1 MENWQD
7 NQLHQLMSEKE
18 EQAVFNAVFNLA
30 GQIRF
35 SFVSFRVSSL
45 LGGTQPNTASFNNYP
60 AEWNACYQRNN
71 YLAVDPLVT
80 HCHNSV
86 FPILWVPD
94 TFRNTPALWR
104 DMQAHGLNHGWSQS
118 VHDIRGIV
126 STLSL
131 SRTCEPIT
139 SNEFYSKTGHVLWLC
154 NWLHSFMAQRLA
166 TSSQPPNSH
175 PLSPSRPTAIHFRPA
190 AQQPSTFAQPPN
202 SHPLS
207 PRETEILQWTAEG
220 KTAAEIANILN
231 LTTRTVG
238 FHMSTIMRKLGVS
251 NKASAVLRAAKS
263 GLLY

>member
-35 SFVSFRVSSL
+35 TYVSFRVSSL
-45 LGGTQPNTASFNNYP
+45 LGGTQPNTSSFNNYP

-71 YLAVDPLVT
+71 YIAVDPLVA

-86 FPILWVPD
+86 FPMLWGPEA
-94 TFRNTPALWR
+94 FRNTPELWR
-104 DMQAHGLNHGWSQS
+104 DMQSHGLNHGWSQS

-166 TSSQPPNSH
+166 SACPP
-175 PLSPSRPTAIHFRPA
+175 
-190 AQQPSTFAQPPN
+190 QN

-207 PRETEILQWTAEG
+207 PRETEILKWTAEG

>member
-18 EQAVFNAVFNLA
+18 EQAVFDAVFNLA

-35 SFVSFRVSSL
+35 TFVSFRVSSL
-45 LGGTQPNTASFNNYP
+45 SGGSQPNTTSFNNYP

-71 YLAVDPLVT
+71 YIAVDPLLA

-86 FPILWVPD
+86 FPILWGAEA
-94 TFRNTPALWR
+94 FRSAPALWR

-126 STLSL
+126 STLSV
-131 SRTCEPIT
+131 SRTCESIT

-166 TSSQPPNSH
+166 S
-175 PLSPSRPTAIHFRPA
+175 SRPP
-190 AQQPSTFAQPPN
+190 QN

-207 PRETEILQWTAEG
+207 PRETEILKWTAEG